1 MGKAYEKEV
10 KVERGIRWL
19 QKREQDYANMDKI
32 SRCGMWNV
40 APLKRL
46 ARINRAAFI
55 NEHTSIVPMPDNSG

>member
-1 MGKAYEKEV
+1 MGKAYEKKV

-40 APLKRL
+40 APLRDL
-46 ARINRAAFI
+46 LESTEQPSSMNIQ
-55 NEHTSIVPMPDNSG
+55 V